1 MMQCHIS
8 YSLHKE
14 YKKSD
19 RFIDNHVTKNCIYKG
34 MEYKKEAEM
43 SVACVVFG
51 GGRFVHVLFFH
62 FPEPL
67 FKFVGSERLAGCTA
81 STL

>member
-1 MMQCHIS
+1 MIDLLTIT
-8 YSLHKE
+8 SLKTV
-14 YKKSD
+14 Y
-19 RFIDNHVTKNCIYKG
+19 IKG
-34 MEYKKEAEM
+34 WSIKKEAAM

-67 FKFVGSERLAGCTA
+67 FKFFGSEWLAGCTA